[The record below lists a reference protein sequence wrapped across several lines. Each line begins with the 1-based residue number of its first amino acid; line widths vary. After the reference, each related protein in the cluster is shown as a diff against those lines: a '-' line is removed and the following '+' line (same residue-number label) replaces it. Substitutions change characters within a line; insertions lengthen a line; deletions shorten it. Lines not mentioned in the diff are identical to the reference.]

1 MFLSPTCCGMWLF
14 VGFSIDDTEGNAA
27 LIGQRS
33 HIKSIFVNMIHYTS
47 IFKYSRHIRIISC
60 VGLEPFVIVIN
71 FDAMSFSNVFS
82 SFIYVFR
89 CKGITIL
96 NQ

>member
-1 MFLSPTCCGMWLF
+1 MWLF
-14 VGFSIDDTEGNAA
+14 VGFSVDDSDGNAA
-27 LIGQRS
+27 LIGQKS
-33 HIKSIFVNMIHYTS
+33 HIKSIFVNMLHQTS
-47 IFKYSRHIRIISC
+47 ILKYSRHIRIISC

-71 FDAMSFSNVFS
+71 LDAMSFSNVFNS
-82 SFIYVFR
+82 LIYVFR